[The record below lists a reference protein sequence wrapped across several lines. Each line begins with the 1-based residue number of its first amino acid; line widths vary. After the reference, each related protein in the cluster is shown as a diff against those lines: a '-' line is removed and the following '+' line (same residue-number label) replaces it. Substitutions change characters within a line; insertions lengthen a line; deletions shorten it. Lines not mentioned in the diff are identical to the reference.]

1 MDQSVLVDAYVHKC
15 PEVHHVPDR
24 AAEHHSGLQVRDLL
38 DTRGERGCLE
48 LGPRITSWLLELAD
62 DVRDGRQSETFVGE
76 VGGIQYPER
85 STVADDSEKK
95 ARRVSVK
102 SRSVR
107 DQMWSAIIALR
118 CSTPVQRMRTMRSD
132 APVTTEVSSTSGTDC
147 LSRTL
152 QCGSGVFQ

>member
-1 MDQSVLVDAYVHKC
+1 MFSDYFIIFEFNTGVFKFAKIYDILYFGKLR
-15 PEVHHVPDR
+15 ENMN
-24 AAEHHSGLQVRDLL
+24 
-38 DTRGERGCLE
+38 
-48 LGPRITSWLLELAD
+48 
-62 DVRDGRQSETFVGE
+62 
-76 VGGIQYPER
+76 
-85 STVADDSEKK
+85 TVADDSEKK